1 VLLRLS
7 RPPSSPSLTE
17 YADWVSRRFRLEFG
31 TPAATF
37 MMWKV
42 LYEVGIT

>member
-17 YADWVSRRFRLEFG
+17 YADWVKPQKIVVIG

-42 LYEVGIT
+42 LYEVGIR